1 MKKQK
6 VIISVIVFLI
16 CFAIVAY
23 FTGWLDTFLG
33 RKFVISEINLELIKC
48 PAGTFTMGS
57 PKEELGRAEKPKYVY
72 WDSEELHSVCITK
85 PFYIG
90 KYEIT
95 QSLYIALMDKNPSK
109 YVGIN
114 NPIDSVTYDEAKAFC
129 DKLNLKYLNQLPQ
142 GYKFDL
148 PTEAQWE
155 YACRAGTNT
164 ALNNGKN
171 LTNSK
176 GTCPNLDEVAWYEEN
191 SNKTTHPIGQKKP
204 NAWGIYDM
212 HGNVYEWCRDYY
224 GEYPNSAVTDPIGK
238 KSYFARVIRGGGF
251 DFSADYCRSA
261 RRGQEDDDHRF
272 YMLGFRVAL
281 VPVE

>member
-90 KYEIT
+90 
-95 QSLYIALMDKNPSK
+95 
-109 YVGIN
+109 V
-114 NPIDSVTYDEAKAFC
+114 
-129 DKLNLKYLNQLPQ
+129 
-142 GYKFDL
+142 
-148 PTEAQWE
+148 
-155 YACRAGTNT
+155 
-164 ALNNGKN
+164 
-171 LTNSK
+171 
-176 GTCPNLDEVAWYEEN
+176 
-191 SNKTTHPIGQKKP
+191 
-204 NAWGIYDM
+204 
-212 HGNVYEWCRDYY
+212 
-224 GEYPNSAVTDPIGK
+224 
-238 KSYFARVIRGGGF
+238 
-251 DFSADYCRSA
+251 
-261 RRGQEDDDHRF
+261 
-272 YMLGFRVAL
+272 
-281 VPVE
+281 